1 MSLPSPPLGDRITKG
16 RQSRFDGLDHNL
28 GAGDGAI
35 WDMRNLTG
43 DLFPLLA
50 TREKRRLVRT
60 LSTPNGLTAWDG
72 LVWVD
77 GDGLYYKGERK
88 GTVAN
93 SRKRFAALGAYLVI
107 LPDKKYLN
115 TLTGEFG
122 SLESQWSGSSLTF
135 TNGKLFEEEADANCI
150 QAAGVSWGSFF
161 RTGDAV
167 TISGCTKHPAN
178 NKTPVIREID
188 GDKLYFYENVFT
200 LDGEEGTTPYTETGN
215 MKLERTVPDLEFLLE
230 NENRLWGC
238 AGDTIYASKLGDIFN
253 WNVYEGLDTDSYAVD
268 TGSAGTFTGCVSF
281 LGYPIF
287 FKEDRIFKVY
297 GSRPENYQIMASATL
312 GVAKGSDRS
321 IAIAGEMLFYLSS
334 AGFMLY
340 SGGIPQPIGDAFGRL
355 RLKNAVGGSDG
366 LKYYAS
372 AQDNTGVKRLFVYDS
387 RHQTWHA
394 EDEVV
399 PVAFCREDAVTY
411 LLAEDGKLWT
421 VGGTGT
427 GTEEAD
433 FTWFAEFSDFTED
446 SQDKKSV
453 VRLQIRLELD
463 EGASC
468 KALIRY
474 DSVGDW
480 EQAGEVMETD
490 VKRSR
495 ILPLIPRRADHYRLR
510 LEGKGGCRVYAITR
524 SYDPGSEIKSRK

>member
-16 RQSRFDGLDHNL
+16 RQARFDGLDHNL

-77 GDGLYYKGERK
+77 GDGLYYKGEHK

-122 SLESQWSGSSLTF
+122 SLESRWSGSSLTF
-135 TNGKLFEEEADANCI
+135 TNGKLFEEEAEANCI
-150 QAAGVSWGSFF
+150 QAAGVSWESFF
-161 RTGDAV
+161 KAGDAV
-167 TISGCTKHPAN
+167 AISGCTKHTAN

-200 LDGEEGTTPYTETGN
+200 LDGEEGTTPYTETGTL
-215 MKLERTVPDLEFLLE
+215 KIERTVPDLEFLLE

-268 TGSAGTFTGCVSF
+268 TGSAGPFTGCVSF

-297 GSRPENYQIMASATL
+297 GSRPENYQIMSSATL

-372 AQDNTGVKRLFVYDS
+372 AQDNTRAKRLFVYDS
-387 RHQTWHA
+387 RHQTWHV

-433 FTWFAEFSDFTED
+433 FTWFAEFSDFTDD
-446 SQDKKSV
+446 SPDKKSV

-463 EGASC
+463 EGAEC
-468 KALIRY
+468 RALIRY

-480 EQAGEVMETD
+480 EQAGAVMETD

-524 SYDPGSEIKSRK
+524 SYDPGSELKSRT